1 MEVKEKYD
9 KSMQVICDNME
20 LKYKDTLRENRRET
34 VHLELELEKEKNR
47 VQGYRQAI
55 ASQSQQ
61 LMEER
66 RRLSQEREA
75 LTREKSRLLQAGGAG
90 ALLHTALERE
100 SESEWHRGAI
110 AALREVEE
118 GLVERQGAFCSILVP
133 REKRLEMEKDL
144 LVRAGRERALAQL
157 DMEAG
162 LKDIFKNDRHC
173 AQYLNTD
180 KRKNG
185 SLMWIYLRYWQLQVT
200 LQKHRRA
207 EATLLE
213 TQSSNL

>member
-1 MEVKEKYD
+1 MEVKETFD
-9 KSMQVICDNME
+9 KSMQTIRDDME

-75 LTREKSRLLQAGGAG
+75 LTGEKSRLLQAGGAG
-90 ALLHTALERE
+90 ALLHTALER
-100 SESEWHRGAI
+100 ESEWHRGAI

-157 DMEAG
+157 DMDTG
-162 LKDIFKNDRHC
+162 LKDIFKNDRNC

-207 EATLLE
+207 EATLLG